1 MTGDATRLSACTSDC
16 PEPTPTLW
24 LLIAPTS
31 DRKEC
36 ISGALYTQINSD
48 LRTRFTNT
56 ASSSHSGSSVFHQMT
71 FKETASLHAS
81 PSFGILFFFLPRLVK
96 VQLKCAGLLPASN
109 DLSGRPLFVMAFKLG
124 TIYWCFTVKTQG
136 PITKSLMYVQPLPI
150 TTHKK
155 TFSLFSLSFLSASF
169 PPNLVPSLN
178 QHLSGKYFYY
188 IWKESKLDRDHN
200 FDSIKDNLRLV
211 LQWKEKYLV

>member
-1 MTGDATRLSACTSDC
+1 MFVTKCYAFLCVIDLNTDSPNTIHSHLFFVACIIQLCITIKIILTSDWHPDWWC
-16 PEPTPTLW
+16 YKTECLYIWLSIRTIRTDSHALW

-124 TIYWCFTVKTQG
+124 TIYWCF
-136 PITKSLMYVQPLPI
+136 YC
-150 TTHKK
+150 
-155 TFSLFSLSFLSASF
+155 
-169 PPNLVPSLN
+169 
-178 QHLSGKYFYY
+178 
-188 IWKESKLDRDHN
+188 
-200 FDSIKDNLRLV
+200 
-211 LQWKEKYLV
+211 